1 MPIRKDRRKKPPTH
15 HPTGSER
22 RMVRA
27 EVAYIL
33 DELKV
38 GDTWRVF
45 RIMAEFTEG
54 FEHMAELEDSVTVFG
69 SARAT
74 SRSRFYRAARL
85 LGNRLAER
93 GIPCLTGGGPGI
105 MEAANRGAFEAG
117 GMSVGLNIE
126 LPEEQQ
132 PNPYLRRLI
141 SFRYFFVR
149 KVMLVKYSRAF
160 VIFPGGFGTL
170 DELFEAL
177 TLIQTHKIAHFPVI
191 LFGNRHWAGLLRWME
206 RRLTASG
213 YIRGSDMDGI
223 IVTDDVEEVLDI
235 IGRCSRAQGDRR

>member
-1 MPIRKDRRKKPPTH
+1 
-15 HPTGSER
+15 
-22 RMVRA
+22 
-27 EVAYIL
+27 
-33 DELKV
+33 
-38 GDTWRVF
+38 
-45 RIMAEFTEG
+45 MAEFTGG
-54 FEHMAELEDSVTVFG
+54 FEHMAGWRIRSPC
-69 SARAT
+69 SAAHGPPP
-74 SRSRFYRAARL
+74 AADYNGRPPV
-85 LGNRLAER
+85 GKPLAAS

-126 LPEEQQ
+126 LPEEQH
-132 PNPYLRRLI
+132 PNPYLPRLI

-149 KVMLVKYSRAF
+149 KVMLVKYSQAF

-177 TLIQTHKIAHFPVI
+177 TLIQTQKIAHFPVI
-191 LFGNRHWAGLLRWME
+191 LFGRRHWSGLLKWME

-223 IVTDDVEEVLDI
+223 IVTDDVEEVLEI
-235 IGRCSRAQGDRR
+235 IGRFSRAQGDRS